1 MSSPKRELL
10 RKLTVQEPILMD
22 DNDSVD
28 QEFIKDVFTRFK
40 NNLISIM
47 EISRI
52 RNKFENRKNFLH
64 VSSMN

>member
-10 RKLTVQEPILMD
+10 RKLTVQETILMD

-52 RNKFENRKNFLH
+52 RNKF
-64 VSSMN
+64 